1 VNDQFKVGDV
11 VVLRS
16 GSIPMTVE
24 EIDGKDVSCV
34 WMDEKRKMERGT
46 FPAATLQRYEGPKF
60 A

>member
-1 VNDQFKVGDV
+1 
-11 VVLRS
+11 
-16 GSIPMTVE
+16 MTVE